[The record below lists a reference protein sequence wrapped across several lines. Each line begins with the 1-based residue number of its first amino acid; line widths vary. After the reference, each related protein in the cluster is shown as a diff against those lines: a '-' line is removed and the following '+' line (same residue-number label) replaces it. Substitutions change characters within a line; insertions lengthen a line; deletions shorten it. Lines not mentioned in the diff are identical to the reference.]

1 MSALARA
8 SQSRSRPYGASPVAS
23 TPHPSLGMRSPW
35 PRCRIPLA
43 VTASV
48 AALSCGE
55 EPVGPPLDTPGS
67 EEPQLGFSPSPCA
80 GLASGIACLVADL
93 DAISHSASSPSPNY
107 SLWVEN
113 WIEGTSAGTLL
124 DAVFCT
130 QETMI
135 RCPLQAVGWW
145 SATRPGWI
153 TTGQRPTSRR
163 RFGPGVC
170 RRARSN
176 SSGQFQTPRLP

>member
-1 MSALARA
+1 
-8 SQSRSRPYGASPVAS
+8 
-23 TPHPSLGMRSPW
+23 MRSPW

-130 QETMI
+130 QENDD
-135 RCPLQAVGWW
+135 PLPPPSCGLVV
-145 SATRPGWI
+145 SNSPGLDYD
-153 TTGQRPTSRR
+153 RPTPYQQEAVWSGSMPAGTIEFVGTIPNPEITVTSFQRR
-163 RFGPGVC
+163 RL
-170 RRARSN
+170 
-176 SSGQFQTPRLP
+176 TPCPVWS